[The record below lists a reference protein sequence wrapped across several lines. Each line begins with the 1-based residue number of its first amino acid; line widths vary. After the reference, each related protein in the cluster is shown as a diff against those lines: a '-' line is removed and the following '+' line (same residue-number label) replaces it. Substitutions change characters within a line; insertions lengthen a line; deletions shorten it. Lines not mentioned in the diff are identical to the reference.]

1 MIPNT
6 DERIPRR
13 AFQPHVP
20 RIRTRCTTISPIRA
34 CMRLCACTQ
43 GGKDGRGRPEG
54 LSEVRTV
61 HYPRSRTP
69 LRLFDSFPLAH
80 PCVHRPRPSST
91 DPRARWPPSLFSLG
105 LSLYSRISSR
115 DAATHRSFSP
125 FWNAATSRNIVA
137 LDAGGK
143 EEHRAEER
151 EWRRRRRRKGYR
163 EKIAT
168 REMLHEA
175 APRWGR
181 SIQWLVISQR
191 DFRGNGQL
199 CYARQGMIHTP
210 LRLGK
215 LEEML
220 LLFTEMY
227 LERNSLVEEQSL
239 IHLFFEFVRIS
250 IRRPDSKKKL
260 KLFYSN
266 FVLFVFLPVI
276 RGFADGYR
284 LEHVGAMLIK
294 GIFNESSRRF
304 HEKYSDRRGG
314 CVHIRSCRCRHKR
327 MTRS

>member
-168 REMLHEA
+168 REMLHET

-199 CYARQGMIHTP
+199 CTTRNDSYPSSIGQIGRDAIVVYGNVFREKFFGRRAIVNSSF
-210 LRLGK
+210 LRICSNIN
-215 LEEML
+215 
-220 LLFTEMY
+220 LFGD
-227 LERNSLVEEQSL
+227 
-239 IHLFFEFVRIS
+239 RI
-250 IRRPDSKKKL
+250 RK
-260 KLFYSN
+260 
-266 FVLFVFLPVI
+266 
-276 RGFADGYR
+276 
-284 LEHVGAMLIK
+284 
-294 GIFNESSRRF
+294 
-304 HEKYSDRRGG
+304 
-314 CVHIRSCRCRHKR
+314 RS
-327 MTRS
+327 